1 MFKITLILKLV
12 WDIINYF
19 LLSEMAEQQSHTYLQ
34 MQSLNLQL
42 TKDVEADGI
51 SLENLPSSL
60 LQGNFLEFDENS
72 PGKEVSKF

>member
-1 MFKITLILKLV
+1 M
-12 WDIINYF
+12 INYF
-19 LLSEMAEQQSHTYLQ
+19 LLSEMAAKQSHTYLQ
-34 MQSLNLQL
+34 MQSFNLKL
-42 TKDVEADGI
+42 SKDAEADGI